1 MTNTSRTLFFVGLA
15 SALSGQ
21 VVVAQTTG
29 DSGANRLEEVMV
41 TAQRRSQNLQEVPV
55 AVTSFTNRQLE
66 AAQIREA
73 GDLVRFVPS
82 LTGGINVG
90 TGGAISFFMRGLG
103 STEQVATFDVP
114 VALYVDEIYIA
125 RQSVNNVSMFDV
137 ERVEVLRGPQGTL
150 FGRNS
155 TGGAVS
161 ISMAKPGNELGGFV
175 EAGVGSWGRQTI
187 RGSLD
192 IPVSDTVLTKFSG
205 FILEDD
211 GYARSTTLD
220 ERVNS
225 EKNWGVRAAT
235 TVMLNDRV
243 TWDLSYDYIDSDR
256 TTLGF
261 LPFDPEYR
269 TRTGLALTDCDSSII
284 DTFLNEQQGNCSNIR
299 TGGITSNLNWEMDWA
314 TLNVITGYRH
324 TDQSFALDFQ
334 IGPNT
339 AGPLGGFMIANEVDH
354 DQFTQEFKLVGNTD
368 RLSWVA
374 GAFYL
379 YEDSTTDALDSFG
392 FATAFPLGLL
402 LGHKR
407 LENETDSLAFYLQG
421 DYRLTDSLE
430 LTLGGR
436 YTDETKEVD
445 FTSLIRNSYPA
456 SFIPAFAPP
465 DLLPTSANM
474 VAAGIPLKQ
483 DETQFSPRVALTY
496 TMNDDL
502 LFFASATNGFKSGGW
517 NARANSAPLNSDF
530 GPEEAWSYE
539 VGMKSE
545 WLDGNL
551 RLNLTGYF
559 LEVEDLQVLSGFESP
574 TGIEFLTQNAADL
587 EAMGLEFEIAYAPL
601 ANLEFFINGSVSDGG
616 EYKNIPPLLGAGGVP
631 CSATPEPLN
640 CTTEDDDPVRFPEQ
654 QVNAGV
660 SYSVPVG
667 AGELVFNG
675 ALSYQSSYW
684 SSTYN
689 DLGTVTGVPVGSDTP
704 VTADFSETGD
714 TTMVNIGAT
723 YAAPS
728 EQWTATLECQNCSN
742 EYFFTSSLAGTG
754 YPVLPRWVNFR
765 VRYNF

>member
-1 MTNTSRTLFFVGLA
+1 MTHYPKYLFSAALA
-15 SALSGQ
+15 SALCGQ
-21 VVVAQTTG
+21 CALAQTTA
-29 DSGANRLEEVMV
+29 DADANRLEEVTV
-41 TAQRRSQNLQEVPV
+41 TAQRRAQNLQEVPV
-55 AVTSFTNRQLE
+55 AVTSFTTQQLQ

-161 ISMAKPGNELGGFV
+161 ITMAKPGTEPGGFV
-175 EAGVGSWGRQTI
+175 EAGVGSHDRRTV
-187 RGSLD
+187 RASVD

-205 FILEDD
+205 FYREDD
-211 GYARSTTLD
+211 GYARSTTLE
-220 ERVNS
+220 ERVNG
-225 EKNWGVRAAT
+225 EETWGVRAAT
-235 TVMLNDRV
+235 TLMLNDRV

-269 TRTGLALTDCDSSII
+269 TRTGLPLTDCDSSVI
-284 DTFLNEQQGNCSNIR
+284 DTFLNEQKGNCSNIQ
-299 TGGITSNLNWEMDWA
+299 TGGITSNLSWELDWA
-314 TLNVITGYRH
+314 TVNVITGYRN

-339 AGPLGGFMIANEVDH
+339 AGPLGGFMIANEVEH
-354 DQFTQEFKLVGNTD
+354 DQFTQELKLVGNTD

-379 YEDSTTDALDSFG
+379 YEDATTDALDSFG
-392 FATAFPLGLL
+392 FATDFPLGLL

-407 LENETDSLAFYLQG
+407 LENETESLAFYLQG

-436 YTDETKEVD
+436 YTDETKEID
-445 FTSLIRNSYPA
+445 FSSLIRDSYPA

-465 DLLPTSANM
+465 NLLPTSANM
-474 VAAGIPLKQ
+474 VAAGIPLEL
-483 DETQFSPRVALTY
+483 DESQFSPRVALTY
-496 TMNDDL
+496 TVNDDL

-539 VGMKSE
+539 IGMKSE

-559 LEVEDLQVLSGFESP
+559 LEVDDLQVLSGFEIP

-587 EAMGLEFEIAYAPL
+587 EATGLEFEIAYAPL
-601 ANLEFFINGSVSDGG
+601 ANLELFINGSVSDGG
-616 EYKNIPPLLGAGGVP
+616 EYKNIPPLLGIGGVP
-631 CSATPEPLN
+631 CSATPEPLS
-640 CTTEDDDPVRFPEQ
+640 CTTEDDDPVRFPQQ

-660 SYSVPVG
+660 SYALPVG
-667 AGELVFNG
+667 GGELVFNG
-675 ALSYQSSYW
+675 ALSFQSSYW
-684 SSTYN
+684 SSTFN
-689 DLGTVTGVPVGSDTP
+689 DLATVTGVPVNSDTP
-704 VTADFSETGD
+704 VTADFAKTGS
-714 TTMVNIGAT
+714 TTMVNVGAT
-723 YAAPS
+723 YTSPAERWVAA
-728 EQWTATLECQNCSN
+728 LECQNCTD

-765 VRYNF
+765 VRYNY